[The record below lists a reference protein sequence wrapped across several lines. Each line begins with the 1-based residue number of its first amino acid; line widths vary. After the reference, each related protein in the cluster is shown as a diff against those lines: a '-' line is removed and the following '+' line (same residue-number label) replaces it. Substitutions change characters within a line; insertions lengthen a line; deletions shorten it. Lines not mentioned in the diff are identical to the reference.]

1 MPSPCYP
8 HALSPRSLADISG
21 ADKQWNVALQ
31 PVEACP
37 ARADPV
43 TGQMKHHHR
52 VHWLLLISAEIG
64 AKRPSCTRDTSSGTL
79 ARHCHQASR
88 TQLRKSSPENGVIL
102 LNCPCCL
109 QRRLRLPVNRPS
121 FIPHRP
127 PERILYSSVSS
138 LSWTRPA
145 NIAAMILTLV
155 HNAAPLCLGLRP
167 A

>member
-64 AKRPSCTRDTSSGTL
+64 AKRPCCTVAAQLLMRPLRRRYAVAGIGGGI
-79 ARHCHQASR
+79 ACHAGSDGSQ
-88 TQLRKSSPENGVIL
+88 
-102 LNCPCCL
+102 
-109 QRRLRLPVNRPS
+109 
-121 FIPHRP
+121 
-127 PERILYSSVSS
+127 
-138 LSWTRPA
+138 
-145 NIAAMILTLV
+145 
-155 HNAAPLCLGLRP
+155 
-167 A
+167 